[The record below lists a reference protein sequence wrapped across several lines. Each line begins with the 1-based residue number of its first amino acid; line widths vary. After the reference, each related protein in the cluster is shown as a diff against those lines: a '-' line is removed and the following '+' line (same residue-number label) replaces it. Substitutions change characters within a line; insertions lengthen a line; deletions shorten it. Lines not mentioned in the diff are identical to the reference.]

1 MSYLFEREIEG
12 LYPKQLEFCLS
23 NSLVTLYGGAVGGGK
38 SYILRLKL
46 ILMALEYD
54 GIQILLL
61 RTSLPE
67 VITNHKNSMLQL
79 LSPYGLAKFV
89 GNPNNEMRFKNG
101 SIIYFGYCNQDDD
114 LLRYQGNQY
123 EVIAIDEAGNF
134 TFEWF
139 RFLRTR
145 NRLSGL
151 IQYKEGQ
158 EVIRPRMYLS
168 ANPVGVGLRWLKR
181 LFVDRKYTDN
191 EMLPYR
197 KNIIEKGIK
206 DGKFTF
212 RIPDKYS
219 GTFKEFMTKK
229 EWEEVDKEA
238 YKNICDDYCFIPA
251 SVYDNKYMLD
261 NNPEYVQTLEQL
273 PDKQK
278 EALLYG
284 SWDSPEGQFFYDFD
298 EDIHVIKPFE
308 IPKEWRI
315 YRARDY
321 GLDMT
326 AVIWAAMDEDGNLV
340 IYRTFGQ
347 EKLIVSESCEM
358 INAMTEDWEEIYL
371 DLCPPDMWNK
381 DRQTGKSAA
390 ELLPDYNQT
399 PTKANND
406 RINGWL
412 SVHEM
417 LKCRKDKNG
426 NLKPKLLI
434 FDNCLELI
442 EDLKVIQFDEKNPN
456 DAAKIPHN
464 VTHFPDA
471 LRYLCSSYTYAPD
484 KEEENKKEEYKQ
496 WKYALGYYDEKEDN
510 DNYGW

>member
-1 MSYLFEREIEG
+1 MYLFEKEIEG
-12 LYPKQLEFCLS
+12 LYPKQEEFCLS
-23 NSLVTLYGGAVGGGK
+23 KALTTLYGGAVGGGK

-46 ILMALEYD
+46 ILLALEYD

-61 RTSLPE
+61 RSSLPE
-67 VITNHKNSMLQL
+67 VITNHKMAMLQML
-79 LSPYGLAKFV
+79 APYGLAKFV

-101 SIIYFGYCNQDDD
+101 SIIYFGYCSCDDD

-134 TFEWF
+134 TFEWY

-151 IQYKEGQ
+151 IKLKDGQ
-158 EVIRPRMYLS
+158 EMIRPRMYLS

-181 LFVDRKYTDN
+181 LFVSREYTDS

-197 KNIIEKGIK
+197 KKVIEKGIK
-206 DGKFTF
+206 NGEYLFK
-212 RIPDKYS
+212 IPDKYN
-219 GTFKEFMTKK
+219 GNFKEYMTKK
-229 EWEEVDKEA
+229 EWDEMEVEAKELIE
-238 YKNICDDYCFIPA
+238 KDYYFIPA
-251 SVYDNKYMLD
+251 SVYDNAYMVK
-261 NNPEYVQTLEQL
+261 NNPEYIQTLEQL
-273 PDKQK
+273 PEKQK

-284 SWDSPEGQFFYDFD
+284 SWESPEGQFFYDFE
-298 EDIHVIKPFE
+298 EDIHVIEPFE

-326 AVIWAAMDEDGNLV
+326 AVIWAAMDENGDLV
-340 IYRTFGQ
+340 IYRTYG
-347 EKLIVSESCEM
+347 EERLIVSEMCQM
-358 INAMTEDWEEIYL
+358 VNAMTEKWEEIYL

-381 DRQTGKSAA
+381 DRQTGKSAI
-390 ELLPDYNQT
+390 EILPEYGQN

-417 LKCRKDKNG
+417 LKCRKDKEG
-426 NLKPKLLI
+426 NMRPRLRI
-434 FDNCLELI
+434 FNTCHELI

-456 DAAKIPHN
+456 DAAKMPHD

-471 LRYLCSSYTYAPD
+471 LRYLCSSYTYAPENIND
-484 KEEENKKEEYKQ
+484 KEKETFSEA
-496 WKYALGYYDEKEDN
+496 KYALGYYDEKEDD